1 MTEQPNPYS
10 QPESSGRPIGKAKK
24 PTSKR
29 KILYWIAMGVIW
41 TLALIGLVPV
51 VFTVW
56 LFLYGHK
63 YY

>member
-1 MTEQPNPYS
+1 MSDQPNPYS
-10 QPESSGRPIGKAKK
+10 EPESSELPIVEAKK

-29 KILYWIAMGVIW
+29 KILYLIAIGVIW

-56 LFLYGHK
+56 LLLYGHK
-63 YY
+63 YS